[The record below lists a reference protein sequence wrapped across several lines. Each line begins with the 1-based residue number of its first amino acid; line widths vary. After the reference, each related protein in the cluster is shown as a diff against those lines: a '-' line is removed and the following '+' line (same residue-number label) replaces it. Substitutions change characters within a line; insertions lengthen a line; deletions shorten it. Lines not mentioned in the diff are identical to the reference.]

1 MLNAKSS
8 EPPTLSGLKKRVAVI
23 GAGPAGLVTLR
34 ELLAMGHDAVAF
46 ERQPRLGGVY
56 ASHYKELQLTTSSI
70 NTAFGTYSDGSERS
84 PRMWTG
90 REYLAYLN
98 GYARHFSLHPRIH
111 LSTNVETLRLD
122 PVKGT
127 WTLRASSRATGVQPI
142 STDLIDLQDC
152 GEGPPAVPDGGQTFE
167 FDHVAICSG
176 VNIRPV
182 LPPFPGVE
190 CFQGTILHSSEVRN
204 AEVFRGRR
212 VLIVGLGE
220 SGSDIALMAA
230 EVAKSCA
237 ISTRRGPG
245 YIIQR
250 YFAGK
255 PTDLDTN
262 RCYHAIPRWLV
273 CHPAVRLK
281 VRIEELFLGASDD
294 TRVLRKAKELN
305 KTRGLSPFH
314 RFGTK
319 NTSFVEAMLYHDA
332 DYKPDVARV
341 GEERVDFVDGTSADC
356 DLIVYCTGYTPGFPF
371 LEEHHPELAAA
382 GKKPRSLFKHMIF
395 PELGTRAAWIGL
407 VRPGIGSIPPAAELQ
422 ARYFALLVS
431 GERVLPSA
439 VDIQEDTERAARL
452 DEEQYPEDAGRLNA
466 LTDYLRFLDGMA
478 TVIGCQP
485 PLGKLF
491 LFSPKTWAKV
501 MFGPLNG
508 AQYRLVGP
516 GAEPELARAILSRV
530 PTMPWPVLAWEAM
543 FLFGSKTLHLLGAGE
558 RFKPIGV

>member
-1 MLNAKSS
+1 MS
-8 EPPTLSGLKKRVAVI
+8 PGVKKRVAVI

-34 ELLAMGHDAVAF
+34 ELLAIGHDAIAF
-46 ERQPRLGGVY
+46 ERQPHLGGVY
-56 ASHYKELQLTTSSI
+56 ANHYKELQLTTSSI
-70 NTAFGTYSDGSERS
+70 NTAFGTYSDGTERS

-98 GYARHFSLHPRIH
+98 GYASHFSLHPRIY
-111 LSTNVETLRLD
+111 LSTNVDTLRLD
-122 PVKGT
+122 AEKGT
-127 WTLRASSRATGVQPI
+127 WTLSASSRATAVQPPPA
-142 STDLIDLQDC
+142 DLIGLPDR
-152 GEGPPAVPDGGQTFE
+152 GEVPPAVPDGGQTFE
-167 FDHVAICSG
+167 FDHLAICSG

-182 LPPFPGVE
+182 RPPLPGVE
-190 CFQGTILHSSEVRN
+190 RFQGTILHSSEVRN

-220 SGSDIALMAA
+220 SGSDIALIAA

-273 CHPAVRLK
+273 SHPAVRLK

-294 TRVLRKAKELN
+294 KKVLRKAKELN
-305 KTRGLSPFH
+305 KARGLSPFQ

-319 NTSFVEAMLYHDA
+319 NTSFVEAVLYHDA
-332 DYKPDVARV
+332 AYKPDVARV
-341 GEERVDFVDGTSADC
+341 GEGRVDFVDGTSAEF
-356 DLIVYCTGYTPGFPF
+356 DLIVYCTGYAPGFPF
-371 LEEHHPELAAA
+371 LDEHHPELAAA
-382 GKKPRSLFKHMIF
+382 GKRPRSLFKHMIL

-431 GERVLPSA
+431 GERVLPSIA
-439 VDIQEDTERAARL
+439 DMHEDTERAARL
-452 DEEQYPEDAGRLNA
+452 DQEQYPEDAGRLNA

-478 TVIGCQP
+478 AVIGCQP
-485 PLGKLF
+485 PLRKLF
-491 LFSPKTWAKV
+491 LSKPMTWAKV

-508 AQYRLVGP
+508 AQYRLAGP
-516 GAEPELARAILSRV
+516 GAEPDLAREILSLV
-530 PTMPWPVLAWEAM
+530 QMAT
-543 FLFGSKTLHLLGAGE
+543 ST
-558 RFKPIGV
+558 